1 MDTLQE
7 ITDEKAALDARLAAI
22 STQVD
27 SLEYT
32 LLPGAG
38 QARILLQRDIMKS
51 YSDVLGERIR
61 NFNEDETTGEEKQEG
76 VLA

>member
-7 ITDEKAALDARLAAI
+7 ITDEKAALDARIAAI
-22 STQVD
+22 AAQVD

-32 LLPGAG
+32 QLPGAG
-38 QARILLQRDIMKS
+38 QARILLQRDIMQS
-51 YSDVLGERIR
+51 YSTVLGERIR

-76 VLA
+76 VVA